1 MKIANN
7 IKKIKILLVFIIY
20 LSFFYILVDNKFFD
34 IFNPIIDLEESN
46 FSFFLISL
54 FLLLF
59 FRYIFEKTLYKIL

>member
-7 IKKIKILLVFIIY
+7 IKNIKILLVFIIY
-20 LSFFYILVDNKFFD
+20 LSFFYLLVDNNFFD
-34 IFNPIIDLEESN
+34 IFKPIIDIEESN

-59 FRYIFEKTLYKIL
+59 FRYIFEKTLYKNL